1 MIDKALEQS
10 INQSFQIA
18 RTYGHEYASVEHLL
32 LALLDNPQSMEV
44 LEACGAD
51 RDALAQ
57 EIRDFLEHKVPAAGP
72 AGTVNTQPSVGFQ
85 RVIQRALY
93 HVQSAGKD
101 AVSGA
106 NVLVALF
113 AERESHAVYFLQK
126 ARVSRLD
133 VVNYLAHGVRKDD
146 LFGDE
151 DEPVT
156 PGGAEEKKSAKDP
169 LTAYARN
176 LNALARRGRLDPLI
190 GRQEELTRA
199 LQVLARRRKNNPL
212 FVGEPG
218 VGKTAIVEGLAR
230 AIVAGKVPEIL
241 ADATVYA
248 LDMGAL
254 IAGSRYRGDFEERL
268 KGVLKALAKKPH
280 AILFIDEIHT
290 LVGAGAASGGAMD
303 ASNLLKPALASGELK
318 CIGAT
323 TYQEYRQY
331 FEKDRAL
338 SRRFQKIDVPEP
350 SQEETVQ
357 ILRGLKGQFEA
368 HHALRYTDAALRAAA
383 ELSIK
388 HIHDRFLP
396 DKAIDLIDEVG
407 AAQAL
412 LPPSRRKKSI
422 GVHDIEEMVARVAR
436 IPGKTVSMDDR
447 QSLKNLER
455 DLGLVIYGQEAAI
468 HELSSAIKM
477 ARAGLRH
484 HEKPVGAFLF
494 SGPTGVGK
502 TELTRQLAALLGIPL
517 LRFDMSEYMER
528 HTVSRLIGAPPGYV
542 GYDQA
547 GQLTEAVN
555 KHPHAVLL
563 LDEIEKAHP
572 DIFNILLQVM
582 DHGKLTDASGHAV
595 DFRNVI
601 LIMTTNA
608 GAEAHGKKVMGFVQ
622 AAKQPQGEEM
632 ESIRRVFSPEFRN
645 RLDAVVP
652 FAPLAPEVVLHVVDK
667 FLMELDEQLLQKG
680 YSLEVSAE
688 LRQWLAKQ
696 GYDPQMGAR
705 PMARVIQEHLKK
717 PLAEHILFGDSKKG
731 GRIQATLVDGKPV
744 VEVLRETAAEPA

>member
-1 MIDKALEQS
+1 MIDKSLEQS
-10 INQSFQIA
+10 INQAFQMA
-18 RTYGHEYASVEHLL
+18 RQYGHEYASVEHLL
-32 LALLDNPQSMEV
+32 LALLDNPDGMDV
-44 LEACGAD
+44 LSACGAD
-51 RDALAQ
+51 RTHLSAELQ
-57 EIRDFLEHKVPAAGP
+57 RFLERKVPAMGP

-93 HVQSAGKD
+93 HVQSAGKE

-106 NVLVALF
+106 NVIVAIF

-126 ARVSRLD
+126 EHVTRLD
-133 VVNYLAHGVRKDD
+133 VVNFLAHGMRKDEVM
-146 LFGDE
+146 DE
-151 DEPVT
+151 EEEEVEGT
-156 PGGAEEKKSAKDP
+156 TEKKGNSKDP

-176 LNALARRGRLDPLI
+176 LNAMARAGRLDPLI
-190 GRQEELTRA
+190 GRQEELIRA

-230 AIVAGKVPEIL
+230 AIVAGKVPEML
-241 ADATVYA
+241 EDATIYA
-248 LDMGAL
+248 LDLGAL

-268 KGVLKALAKKPH
+268 KGVLKALRKKPNS
-280 AILFIDEIHT
+280 ILFIDEIHT
-290 LVGAGAASGGAMD
+290 LIGAGAASGGAMD

-323 TYQEYRQY
+323 TYQEFRQY

-338 SRRFQKIDVPEP
+338 TRRFQKIDVPEP
-350 SQEETVQ
+350 SQEESVQ
-357 ILRGLKGQFEA
+357 ILRGLKGQFEQ
-368 HHALRYTDAALRAAA
+368 HHGLRYTDTALRAAV
-383 ELSIK
+383 ELSVK
-388 HIHDRFLP
+388 HIHDRHLP

-412 LPPSRRKKSI
+412 LPASRRKKSI

-436 IPGKTVSMDDR
+436 IPGKSVSTDDR
-447 QSLKNLER
+447 QALKNLER
-455 DLGLVIYGQEAAI
+455 DLGLVIYGQEKAI
-468 HELSSAIKM
+468 HELSAAIKM

-484 HEKPVGAFLF
+484 HEKPVGSFLF

-502 TELTRQLAALLGIPL
+502 TELSRQLASLLGIPL

-542 GYDQA
+542 GHDQA
-547 GQLTEAVN
+547 GQLTEAVSRN
-555 KHPHAVLL
+555 PHAVLL

-572 DIFNILLQVM
+572 DIFNVLLQVM
-582 DHGKLTDASGHAV
+582 DHGKLTDAGGRTV
-595 DFRNVI
+595 DFRNVV

-608 GAEAHGKKVMGFVQ
+608 GAEARGKANIGFMT
-622 AAKQPQGEEM
+622 APQSDGGQEM
-632 ESIRRVFSPEFRN
+632 ETIRRVFAPEFRN

-652 FAPLAPEVVLHVVDK
+652 FTPLSKETVLHVVDK
-667 FLMELDEQLLQKG
+667 FVMELDEQLLQKG
-680 YSLEVSAE
+680 YSLEISAE
-688 LRQWLAKQ
+688 LRQWLADK

-705 PMARVIQEHLKK
+705 PMTRMIQEHLKK
-717 PLAEHILFGDSKKG
+717 PLAEHILFGDLPKG
-731 GRIQATLVDGKPV
+731 TRITARLENGEVKLEIPV
-744 VEVLRETAAEPA
+744 PVHQD

>member
-1 MIDKALEQS
+1 MIDKSLEQS
-10 INQSFQIA
+10 INQAFQMA
-18 RTYGHEYASVEHLL
+18 RQYGHEYASVEHLL
-32 LALLDNPQSMEV
+32 LALLDNPDGMDV
-44 LEACGAD
+44 LSACGAD
-51 RDALAQ
+51 RTHLSAELQ
-57 EIRDFLEHKVPAAGP
+57 RFLERKVPAMGP

-93 HVQSAGKD
+93 HVQSAGKE

-106 NVLVALF
+106 NVIVAIF

-126 ARVSRLD
+126 EHVTRLD
-133 VVNYLAHGVRKDD
+133 VVNFLAHGMRKDEVM
-146 LFGDE
+146 DE
-151 DEPVT
+151 EEEEVEGT
-156 PGGAEEKKSAKDP
+156 TEKKGNSKDP

-176 LNALARRGRLDPLI
+176 LNAMARAGRLDPLI
-190 GRQEELTRA
+190 GRQEELIRA

-230 AIVAGKVPEIL
+230 AIVAGKVPEML
-241 ADATVYA
+241 EDATIYA
-248 LDMGAL
+248 LDLGAL

-268 KGVLKALAKKPH
+268 KGVLKALRKKPNS
-280 AILFIDEIHT
+280 ILFIDEIHT
-290 LVGAGAASGGAMD
+290 LIGAGAASGGAMD

-323 TYQEYRQY
+323 TYQEFRQY

-338 SRRFQKIDVPEP
+338 TRRFQKIDVPEP
-350 SQEETVQ
+350 SQEESVQ
-357 ILRGLKGQFEA
+357 ILRGLKGQFEQ
-368 HHALRYTDAALRAAA
+368 HHGLRYTDTALRAAV
-383 ELSIK
+383 ELSVK
-388 HIHDRFLP
+388 HIHDRHLP

-412 LPPSRRKKSI
+412 LPASRRKKSI

-436 IPGKTVSMDDR
+436 IPGKSVSTDDR
-447 QSLKNLER
+447 QALKNLER
-455 DLGLVIYGQEAAI
+455 DLGFVIFGQEKAI
-468 HELSSAIKM
+468 HELAAAIKM

-484 HEKPVGAFLF
+484 HEKPVGSFLF

-502 TELTRQLAALLGIPL
+502 TELSRQLASLLGIPL

-547 GQLTEAVN
+547 GQLTEAVSRN
-555 KHPHAVLL
+555 PHAVLL

-572 DIFNILLQVM
+572 DIFNVLLQVM
-582 DHGKLTDASGHAV
+582 DHGKLTDAGGRTV
-595 DFRNVI
+595 DFRNVV

-608 GAEAHGKKVMGFVQ
+608 GAEARGKANIGFMN
-622 AAKQPQGEEM
+622 APQSDGGQEM
-632 ESIRRVFSPEFRN
+632 ETIRRVFAPEFRN

-652 FAPLAPEVVLHVVDK
+652 FTPLSKETVLHVVDK
-667 FLMELDEQLLQKG
+667 FVMELDEQLLQKG
-680 YSLEVSAE
+680 YSLEISAE
-688 LRQWLAKQ
+688 LRQWLADK

-705 PMARVIQEHLKK
+705 PMTRMIQEHLKK
-717 PLAEHILFGDSKKG
+717 PLAEHILFGDLPKG
-731 GRIQATLVDGKPV
+731 TRITARLENGEVKLEIPV
-744 VEVLRETAAEPA
+744 PVHQD

>member
-1 MIDKALEQS
+1 MIDKPLEQS
-10 INQSFQIA
+10 INQAFQMA
-18 RTYGHEYASVEHLL
+18 RQYGHEYASVEHLL
-32 LALLDNPQSMEV
+32 LALLDNPNSMEV
-44 LEACGAD
+44 LTACGAD
-51 RDALAQ
+51 RNHLARELQ
-57 EIRDFLEHKVPAAGP
+57 QFLERKVPVIGP

-93 HVQSAGKD
+93 HVQSAGKE

-106 NVLVALF
+106 NVIVAIF

-126 ARVSRLD
+126 ERVTRLD
-133 VVNYLAHGVRKDD
+133 VVNFLAHGVRKDEVM
-146 LFGDE
+146 DE
-151 DEPVT
+151 
-156 PGGAEEKKSAKDP
+156 EEEEVGNATEQKSNSKDP

-176 LNALARRGRLDPLI
+176 LNAMARAGRLDPLI

-241 ADATVYA
+241 EDATIYA
-248 LDMGAL
+248 LDLGAL

-268 KGVLKALAKKPH
+268 KSVLKSLRKKPNS
-280 AILFIDEIHT
+280 ILFIDEIHT
-290 LVGAGAASGGAMD
+290 LIGAGAASGGAMD

-323 TYQEYRQY
+323 TYQEFRQY

-338 SRRFQKIDVPEP
+338 TRRFQKIDVPEP
-350 SQEETVQ
+350 SQEESVQ
-357 ILRGLKGQFEA
+357 ILRGLKGQFEQ
-368 HHALRYTDAALRAAA
+368 HHGLRYTDTALRAAV

-388 HIHDRFLP
+388 HIHDRHLP

-412 LPPSRRKKSI
+412 LPVSRRKKSI
-422 GVHDIEEMVARVAR
+422 GIHDIEEMVARVAR
-436 IPGKTVSMDDR
+436 IPGKSVSTDDR
-447 QSLKNLER
+447 QALRYLER
-455 DLGLVIYGQEAAI
+455 DLGLVIYGQGKAI
-468 HELSSAIKM
+468 HELAAAIKM

-484 HEKPVGAFLF
+484 HEKPVGSFLF
-494 SGPTGVGK
+494 AGPTGVGK
-502 TELTRQLAALLGIPL
+502 TELSRQLASLLGIPL

-542 GYDQA
+542 GHDQA
-547 GQLTEAVN
+547 GQLTEAVSRN
-555 KHPHAVLL
+555 PHAVLL

-572 DIFNILLQVM
+572 DIFNVLLQVM
-582 DHGKLTDASGHAV
+582 DHGKLTDAGGRSV
-595 DFRNVI
+595 DFRNVV

-608 GAEAHGKKVMGFVQ
+608 GAESRGKAAIGFMSAPEGDSGQ
-622 AAKQPQGEEM
+622 EM
-632 ESIRRVFSPEFRN
+632 ETIRRVFAPEFRN

-652 FAPLAPEVVLHVVDK
+652 FAPLSRDTVLHVVDK
-667 FLMELDEQLLQKG
+667 FVMELDEQLLQKG
-680 YSLEVSAE
+680 YSLEISTD
-688 LRQWLAKQ
+688 LRQWLADK

-705 PMARVIQEHLKK
+705 PMARVIQEYLKK
-717 PLAEHILFGDSKKG
+717 PLAEHILFGELPKG
-731 GRIQATLVDGKPV
+731 TRIMARLEENDVKLEIPEPV
-744 VEVLRETAAEPA
+744 HQE

>member
-10 INQSFQIA
+10 INQAFQMA
-18 RTYGHEYASVEHLL
+18 RQYGHEYASVEHLL
-32 LALLDNPQSMEV
+32 LALLDNPSGREV
-44 LEACGAD
+44 LEACGANRSQLE
-51 RDALAQ
+51 RDL
-57 EIRDFLEHKVPAAGP
+57 RKFLEEKIPSLGT
-72 AGTVNTQPSVGFQ
+72 AGTVNTQPSIGFQ

-101 AVSGA
+101 TVTGA
-106 NVLVALF
+106 NVLVAIF

-126 ARVSRLD
+126 EHVSRLD
-133 VVNYLAHGVRKDD
+133 VVNFLAHGMRKDE
-146 LFGDE
+146 LVEEEEEVSSEEGQK
-151 DEPVT
+151 
-156 PGGAEEKKSAKDP
+156 PGKDP
-169 LTAYARN
+169 LSAYARN
-176 LNALARRGRLDPLI
+176 LNAMARAGRLDPLI
-190 GRQEELTRA
+190 GRQTEMQRA
-199 LQVLARRRKNNPL
+199 LQILARRRKNNPL

-230 AIVAGKVPEIL
+230 AIVQGKVPEL
-241 ADATVYA
+241 LEDATIYA

-268 KGVLKALAKKPH
+268 KGVLKALRKKPNS
-280 AILFIDEIHT
+280 ILFIDEIHT
-290 LVGAGAASGGAMD
+290 IIGAGAASGGAMD

-338 SRRFQKIDVPEP
+338 TRRFQKIDVPEP
-350 SQEETVQ
+350 SAEEAVQ
-357 ILRGLKGQFEA
+357 ILRGLKGQFER
-368 HHALRYTDAALRAAA
+368 HHRLRYTDSALRAAV
-383 ELSIK
+383 ELSVK
-388 HIHDRFLP
+388 HIHDRHLP

-407 AAQAL
+407 AAQSL

-422 GVHDIEEMVARVAR
+422 GVHDIEEMVARAAR
-436 IPGKTVSMDDR
+436 IPGKNVSLDDR
-447 QSLKNLER
+447 TALKNLER
-455 DLGLVIYGQEAAI
+455 DLSLVIFGQDRAI
-468 HELSSAIKM
+468 RELSAAIKM

-484 HEKPVGAFLF
+484 HEKPVGSFLF
-494 SGPTGVGK
+494 AGPTGVGK
-502 TELTRQLAALLGIPL
+502 TELSRQLATLLGIPL

-542 GYDQA
+542 GYDQS

-555 KHPHAVLL
+555 QHPHAVLL

-572 DIFNILLQVM
+572 DIFNVLLQVM
-582 DHGKLTDASGHAV
+582 DHGKLTDASGRSV

-608 GAEAHGKKVMGFVQ
+608 GADQRGKASVGFV
-622 AAKQPQGEEM
+622 APAGVEEGREM
-632 ESIRRVFSPEFRN
+632 ESIQRIFAPEFRN

-652 FAPLAPEVVLHVVDK
+652 FAPLSREHVLHVVDK
-667 FLMELDEQLLQKG
+667 FLMELDEQLLQKD
-680 YSLEVSAE
+680 YSLEVQPE
-688 LRQWLAKQ
+688 LRQWLADR

-717 PLAEHILFGDSKKG
+717 PLAEHILFGDLPKG
-731 GRIQATLVDGKPV
+731 TRILAELRDGR
-744 VEVLRETAAEPA
+744 VEIRIPEALPSS

>member
-1 MIDKALEQS
+1 M
-10 INQSFQIA
+10 A
-18 RTYGHEYASVEHLL
+18 RQYGHEYASVEHLL
-32 LALLDNPQSMEV
+32 LALLDNPDGMDV
-44 LEACGAD
+44 LSACGAD
-51 RDALAQ
+51 RTHLSAELQ
-57 EIRDFLEHKVPAAGP
+57 RFLERKVPAMGP

-93 HVQSAGKD
+93 HVQSAGKE

-106 NVLVALF
+106 NVIVAIF

-126 ARVSRLD
+126 EHVTRLD
-133 VVNYLAHGVRKDD
+133 VVNFLAHGMRKDEVM
-146 LFGDE
+146 DE
-151 DEPVT
+151 EEEEVEGT
-156 PGGAEEKKSAKDP
+156 TEKKGNSKDP

-176 LNALARRGRLDPLI
+176 LNAMARAGRLDPLI
-190 GRQEELTRA
+190 GRQEELIRA

-230 AIVAGKVPEIL
+230 AIVAGKVPEML
-241 ADATVYA
+241 EDATIYA
-248 LDMGAL
+248 LDLGAL

-268 KGVLKALAKKPH
+268 KGVLKALRKKPNS
-280 AILFIDEIHT
+280 ILFIDEIHT
-290 LVGAGAASGGAMD
+290 LIGAGAASGGAMD

-323 TYQEYRQY
+323 TYQEFRQY

-338 SRRFQKIDVPEP
+338 TRRFQKIDVPEP
-350 SQEETVQ
+350 SQEESVQ
-357 ILRGLKGQFEA
+357 ILRGLKGQFEQ
-368 HHALRYTDAALRAAA
+368 HHGLRYTDTALRAAV
-383 ELSIK
+383 ELSVK
-388 HIHDRFLP
+388 HIHDRHLP

-412 LPPSRRKKSI
+412 LPASRRKKSI

-436 IPGKTVSMDDR
+436 IPGKSVSTDDR
-447 QSLKNLER
+447 QALKNLER
-455 DLGLVIYGQEAAI
+455 DLGLVIYGQEKAI
-468 HELSSAIKM
+468 HELSAAIKM

-484 HEKPVGAFLF
+484 HEKPVGSFLF

-502 TELTRQLAALLGIPL
+502 TELSRQLASLLGIPL

-542 GYDQA
+542 GHDQA
-547 GQLTEAVN
+547 GQLTEAVSRN
-555 KHPHAVLL
+555 PHAVLL

-572 DIFNILLQVM
+572 DIFNVLLQVM
-582 DHGKLTDASGHAV
+582 DHGKLTDAGGRTV
-595 DFRNVI
+595 DFRNVL

-608 GAEAHGKKVMGFVQ
+608 GAESRGKANIGFMNVPRSDGGQ
-622 AAKQPQGEEM
+622 EM
-632 ESIRRVFSPEFRN
+632 ETIRRVFAPEFRN

-652 FAPLAPEVVLHVVDK
+652 FTPLSRETVLHVVDK
-667 FLMELDEQLLQKG
+667 FIMELDEQLLQKG
-680 YSLEVSAE
+680 YSLEISAE
-688 LRQWLAKQ
+688 LRQWLADK

-705 PMARVIQEHLKK
+705 PMTRIIQEHLKK
-717 PLAEHILFGDSKKG
+717 PLAEHILFDDLPKG
-731 GRIQATLVDGKPV
+731 TRITARLEDGEVKLEIPEPV
-744 VEVLRETAAEPA
+744 HQD

>member
-1 MIDKALEQS
+1 MIDKSLEQS
-10 INQSFQIA
+10 INQAFQMA
-18 RTYGHEYASVEHLL
+18 RQYGHEYASVEHLL
-32 LALLDNPQSMEV
+32 LALLDNPDGMDV
-44 LEACGAD
+44 LSACGAD
-51 RDALAQ
+51 RTHLSAELQ
-57 EIRDFLEHKVPAAGP
+57 RFLERKVPAMGP

-93 HVQSAGKD
+93 HVQSAGKE

-106 NVLVALF
+106 NVIVAIF

-126 ARVSRLD
+126 EHVTRLD
-133 VVNYLAHGVRKDD
+133 VVNFLAHGMRKDEVM
-146 LFGDE
+146 DE
-151 DEPVT
+151 EEEEVEGT
-156 PGGAEEKKSAKDP
+156 TEKKGNSKDP

-176 LNALARRGRLDPLI
+176 LNAMARAGRLDPLI
-190 GRQEELTRA
+190 GRQEELIRA

-230 AIVAGKVPEIL
+230 AIVAGKVPEML
-241 ADATVYA
+241 EDATIYA
-248 LDMGAL
+248 LDLGAL

-268 KGVLKALAKKPH
+268 KGVLKALRKKPNS
-280 AILFIDEIHT
+280 ILFIDEIHT
-290 LVGAGAASGGAMD
+290 LIGAGAASGGAMD

-323 TYQEYRQY
+323 TYQEFRQY

-338 SRRFQKIDVPEP
+338 TRRFQKIDVPEP
-350 SQEETVQ
+350 SQEESVQ
-357 ILRGLKGQFEA
+357 ILRGLKGQFEQ
-368 HHALRYTDAALRAAA
+368 HHGLRYTDTALRAAV
-383 ELSIK
+383 ELSVK
-388 HIHDRFLP
+388 HIHDRHLP

-412 LPPSRRKKSI
+412 LPASRRKKSI

-436 IPGKTVSMDDR
+436 IPGKSVSTDDR
-447 QSLKNLER
+447 QALKNLER
-455 DLGLVIYGQEAAI
+455 DLGLVIYGQEKAI
-468 HELSSAIKM
+468 HELSAAIKM

-484 HEKPVGAFLF
+484 HEKPVGSFLF

-502 TELTRQLAALLGIPL
+502 TELSRQLASLLGIPL

-542 GYDQA
+542 GHDQA
-547 GQLTEAVN
+547 GQLTEAVSRN
-555 KHPHAVLL
+555 PHAVLL

-572 DIFNILLQVM
+572 DIFNVLLQVM
-582 DHGKLTDASGHAV
+582 DHGKLTDAGGRTV
-595 DFRNVI
+595 DFRNVL

-608 GAEAHGKKVMGFVQ
+608 GAESRGKANIGFMNVPRSDGGQ
-622 AAKQPQGEEM
+622 EM
-632 ESIRRVFSPEFRN
+632 ETIRRVFAPEFRN

-652 FAPLAPEVVLHVVDK
+652 FTPLSRETVLHVVDK
-667 FLMELDEQLLQKG
+667 FIMELDEQLLQKG
-680 YSLEVSAE
+680 YSLEISAE
-688 LRQWLAKQ
+688 LRQWLADK

-705 PMARVIQEHLKK
+705 PMTRIIQEHLKK
-717 PLAEHILFGDSKKG
+717 PLAEHILFDDLPKG
-731 GRIQATLVDGKPV
+731 TRITARLEDGEVKLEIPEPV
-744 VEVLRETAAEPA
+744 HQD

>member
-1 MIDKALEQS
+1 MIDKPLEQS
-10 INQSFQIA
+10 INQAFQIA
-18 RTYGHEYASVEHLL
+18 RQYGHEYASVEHLL
-32 LALLDNPQSMEV
+32 LALLDNPDGMDV
-44 LEACGAD
+44 LSACGAD
-51 RDALAQ
+51 RTHLSVELRQ
-57 EIRDFLEHKVPAAGP
+57 FLERKVPAMGP
-72 AGTVNTQPSVGFQ
+72 AGTVNTQPSIGFQ

-106 NVLVALF
+106 NVIVAIF

-126 ARVSRLD
+126 EHVTRLD
-133 VVNYLAHGVRKDD
+133 VVNFLAHGVRKDEVM
-146 LFGDE
+146 DE
-151 DEPVT
+151 EEEEVEGT
-156 PGGAEEKKSAKDP
+156 TEKKGDSKDP

-176 LNALARRGRLDPLI
+176 LNAMARAGRLDPLI
-190 GRQEELTRA
+190 GRQEELIRA

-230 AIVAGKVPEIL
+230 AVVAGKVPEML
-241 ADATVYA
+241 ENATIYA
-248 LDMGAL
+248 LDLGAL

-268 KGVLKALAKKPH
+268 KGVLKALRKKPNS
-280 AILFIDEIHT
+280 ILFIDEIHT
-290 LVGAGAASGGAMD
+290 LIGAGAASGGAMD

-323 TYQEYRQY
+323 TYQEFRQY

-338 SRRFQKIDVPEP
+338 TRRFQKIDVPEP
-350 SQEETVQ
+350 SQEESVQ
-357 ILRGLKGQFEA
+357 ILRGLKGQFEQ
-368 HHALRYTDAALRAAA
+368 HHGLRYTDTALRAAV
-383 ELSIK
+383 ELSVK
-388 HIHDRFLP
+388 HIHDRHLP

-412 LPPSRRKKSI
+412 LPVSRRKKSI

-436 IPGKTVSMDDR
+436 IPGKSVSTDDR
-447 QSLKNLER
+447 QALKNLER
-455 DLGLVIYGQEAAI
+455 DLGFVIFGQEKAI
-468 HELSSAIKM
+468 HELAAAIKM

-484 HEKPVGAFLF
+484 HEKPVGSFLF

-502 TELTRQLAALLGIPL
+502 TELSRQLASLLGIPL

-542 GYDQA
+542 GHDQA
-547 GQLTEAVN
+547 GQLTEAVSRN
-555 KHPHAVLL
+555 PHAVLL

-572 DIFNILLQVM
+572 DIFNVLLQVM
-582 DHGKLTDASGHAV
+582 DHGKLTDAGGRTV
-595 DFRNVI
+595 DFRNVV

-608 GAEAHGKKVMGFVQ
+608 GAEARGKANIGFMN
-622 AAKQPQGEEM
+622 APQSDGGQEM
-632 ESIRRVFSPEFRN
+632 ETIRRVFAPEFRN

-652 FAPLAPEVVLHVVDK
+652 FTPLSKETVLHVVDK
-667 FLMELDEQLLQKG
+667 FVMELDEQLLQKG
-680 YSLEVSAE
+680 YSLEISAE
-688 LRQWLAKQ
+688 LRQWLADK

-705 PMARVIQEHLKK
+705 PMTRMIQEHLKK
-717 PLAEHILFGDSKKG
+717 PLAEHILFGDLPKG
-731 GRIQATLVDGKPV
+731 TRITARLENGEVKLEIPV
-744 VEVLRETAAEPA
+744 PVHQD

>member
-1 MIDKALEQS
+1 MIDKALEKS
-10 INQSFQIA
+10 INQAFQIA
-18 RTYGHEYASVEHLL
+18 RQYGHEYASVEHLL
-32 LALLDNPQSMEV
+32 LALLDNPDGLDVLQACGGNAAHLSME
-44 LEACGAD
+44 L
-51 RDALAQ
+51 Q
-57 EIRDFLEHKVPAAGP
+57 NFLERKVPTVGP
-72 AGTVNTQPSVGFQ
+72 AGTVNTQPSIGFQ

-106 NVLVALF
+106 NVIVAMF

-126 ARVSRLD
+126 EHVTRLD
-133 VVNYLAHGVRKDD
+133 VVNYLAHGMRKDEAM
-146 LFGDE
+146 DE
-151 DEPVT
+151 EEEEVEGST
-156 PGGAEEKKSAKDP
+156 EKKGNSKDP
-169 LTAYARN
+169 LQAYARN
-176 LNALARRGRLDPLI
+176 LNTMARAGRLDPLI
-190 GRQEELTRA
+190 GRQEEVIRA

-218 VGKTAIVEGLAR
+218 VGKTAIVEGIAR
-230 AIVAGKVPEIL
+230 AIVAGKVPEML
-241 ADATVYA
+241 ENATIYA
-248 LDMGAL
+248 LDLGAL

-268 KGVLKALAKKPH
+268 KAVLKALRKQPGS
-280 AILFIDEIHT
+280 ILFIDEIHT
-290 LVGAGAASGGAMD
+290 LIGAGAASGGAMD

-323 TYQEYRQY
+323 TYQEFRQH

-338 SRRFQKIDVPEP
+338 TRRFQKIDVPEP
-350 SQEETVQ
+350 SQEESVQ
-357 ILRGLKGQFEA
+357 ILRGLKGQFEQ
-368 HHALRYTDAALRAAA
+368 HHNLRYTDTALRAAV
-383 ELSIK
+383 ELSVK
-388 HIHDRFLP
+388 HIHDRHLP

-436 IPGKTVSMDDR
+436 IPGKNVSLDDR
-447 QSLKNLER
+447 QALKNLER
-455 DLGLVIYGQEAAI
+455 DLGLVIYGQAKAI
-468 HELSSAIKM
+468 HELSAAIKM

-484 HEKPVGAFLF
+484 HEKPVGTFLF

-502 TELTRQLAALLGIPL
+502 TELSRQLSSLLGIPL

-542 GYDQA
+542 GHDQA
-547 GQLTEAVN
+547 GQLTEAVSRN
-555 KHPHAVLL
+555 PHSVLL

-572 DIFNILLQVM
+572 DIFNVLLQVM
-582 DHGKLTDASGHAV
+582 DHGKLTDAGGRSV
-595 DFRNVI
+595 DFRNVV

-608 GAEAHGKKVMGFVQ
+608 GAESRNKASIGFMKAEELEGGQ
-622 AAKQPQGEEM
+622 EM
-632 ESIRRVFSPEFRN
+632 ETIRRVFSPEFRN

-652 FAPLAPEVVLHVVDK
+652 FSALSRDTILHVVDK
-667 FLMELDEQLLQKG
+667 FIMELDEQLLSKG
-680 YSLEVSAE
+680 YSLEISPE
-688 LRQWLAKQ
+688 LRQWLGDK

-717 PLAEHILFGDSKKG
+717 PLAEHILFGDLPKG
-731 GRIQATLVDGKPV
+731 TRISA
-744 VEVLRETAAEPA
+744 VLENGAVKLRIPEAVTQE